1 MKLPKLRIK
10 SIHELKDKAMQED
23 QEIENMREK

>member
-10 SIHELKDKAMQED
+10 SIHELKDKVMQKD
-23 QEIENMREK
+23 QKIENMREK